1 MELHREI
8 YTEREDSKSTLYK
21 TIIYTHSYFL
31 ASVFFKNI
39 FMYHY
44 HTLSIISYLISYIS
58 INIMYMLLIHMC
70 IYYLILQIIHAN
82 IHLSNILV
90 NRVVDATNLLN
101 SSACF
106 FVGFRHLYISSTPV
120 SGKSLRT

>member
-44 HTLSIISYLISYIS
+44 HTLRIISYLIRIIHLYY
-58 INIMYMLLIHMC
+58 IMYMLLICLYM
-70 IYYLILQIIHAN
+70 ILQIIHAN